1 MLVLWGCRSIKLS
14 QGWFI
19 VVWGQVRT
27 QVPLLWS
34 LGKKTAADLVLT
46 DPVELGYVQARR
58 ATASAAES
66 WKSMLSV
73 PDLAASSTAVR
84 QAWSITHGSLSLS
97 LSLSLFA
104 PPRPRYNMAAEA
116 DLQCCQ
122 ISRASHVL
130 HFTYS
135 RVMFWPP
142 CSL

>member
-1 MLVLWGCRSIKLS
+1 
-14 QGWFI
+14 

-58 ATASAAES
+58 ATASAAAQS

-97 LSLSLFA
+97 LSA
-104 PPRPRYNMAAEA
+104 PPPPSSRYNMAAEA

-142 CSL
+142 CSSL